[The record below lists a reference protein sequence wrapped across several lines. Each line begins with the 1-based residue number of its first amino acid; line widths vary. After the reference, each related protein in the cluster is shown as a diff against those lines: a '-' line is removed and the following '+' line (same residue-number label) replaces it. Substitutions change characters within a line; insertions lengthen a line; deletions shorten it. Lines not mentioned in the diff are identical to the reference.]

1 MQKFPFKV
9 YTDQSSQLHD
19 ALGLYKTSEV
29 QAESRQER
37 GVSGYLKS
45 DGRWATLRIAVR
57 EAAAKVVHGY
67 EPGNLEQLGGE
78 FVFGPG

>member
-1 MQKFPFKV
+1 V
-9 YTDQSSQLHD
+9 YTDPSSQLHD

-29 QAESRQER
+29 HAEAPRER
-37 GVSGYLKS
+37 GGGSGYLKS
-45 DGRWATLRIAVR
+45 DGRWASLRIAVR

-67 EPGNLEQLGGE
+67 DPGNLEQLGGE